1 MTSTFLFERPRG
13 GERALLVGVGIGR
26 PVDPQDTAEFE
37 ALAASA
43 GALPVALV
51 TASRPRPDSK
61 YFVGTGKAAEIR
73 DRAQDARAEVI
84 LVDQTLSPSQERN
97 LEKLTSCRVLDRNGL
112 ILDIFS
118 QRARSFEGKL
128 QVELAQLSHLSTRLV
143 RGWTHLER
151 QKGGI
156 GLRGP
161 GETQLETDRRLIA
174 KRIRTLR
181 GRLEKLARQ
190 RDTGRHVRREV
201 PVPTVALVGYTNAGK
216 STLFNRLTGSDSYV
230 ADQLFATLDPTVRRI
245 KLAGVGEVVL
255 ADTVGFVRSLPHELI
270 AAFRSTLQEAREA
283 DLLLHVVDASDPQRD
298 ERILQVREVLAGIG
312 AGEIRELKVFNKI
325 DLLGAGGLGT
335 ERSGVDQSGA
345 ESRSVES
352 RDVESRDV
360 ESRDVESPGA
370 ESRGGQF
377 AGVELHG
384 VHLPGVELPHILL
397 AADGAPVQAWVSA
410 HSGAGLGEL
419 REAIAQ
425 AVRPNQVRQTLHLG
439 LLAAA
444 VRSDLY
450 RREAVRAERQCDDG
464 SWELDV
470 ELDPAEMA
478 KILGNRGVEPVA
490 PPENARAV
498 A

>member
-1 MTSTFLFERPRG
+1 MTGSFLFERPRG
-13 GERALLVGVGIGR
+13 GERALLVGVGIGQ
-26 PVDPQDTAEFE
+26 PVDPHDTAEFQ

-43 GALPVALV
+43 GAVPVALV
-51 TASRPRPDSK
+51 TASRPRPDPK
-61 YFVGTGKAAEIR
+61 YFVGVGKAEEIR
-73 DRAQDARAEVI
+73 DRALDAKAEVI

-255 ADTVGFVRSLPHELI
+255 ADTVGFVRALPHELI

-283 DLLLHVVDASDPQRD
+283 DLLLHVVDASDSQRD
-298 ERILQVREVLAGIG
+298 ERMVQVREVLTGIG

-325 DLLGAGGLGT
+325 DLM
-335 ERSGVDQSGA
+335 GA
-345 ESRSVES
+345 EEPRVVLGP
-352 RDVESRDV
+352 D
-360 ESRDVESPGA
+360 
-370 ESRGGQF
+370 
-377 AGVELHG
+377 GV
-384 VHLPGVELPHILL
+384 P
-397 AADGAPVQAWVSA
+397 AQAWVSA
-410 HSGAGLGEL
+410 HSGAGLDEL
-419 REAIAQ
+419 RAAIAQ
-425 AVRPNQVRQTLHLG
+425 AVRPNQVRQTLHLDM
-439 LLAAA
+439 LAAA
-444 VRSDLY
+444 LRSDLY

-478 KILGNRGVEPVA
+478 KILGSRGVLPVA
-490 PPENARAV
+490 PPENAREQRV